1 MAEVHFRKPTVE
13 DAKSMLNVESLREL
27 MRNKLFKV
35 ILVAALA
42 NIGSML
48 GFWIGGSVA
57 LHELGISVQDIWMGL
72 KAFF

>member
-1 MAEVHFRKPTVE
+1 
-13 DAKSMLNVESLREL
+13 

-48 GFWIGGSVA
+48 GFWIGGSVV
-57 LHELGISVQDIWMGL
+57 LHELGISMQDIWMGL